1 MIHTF
6 LWNYV
11 TEPIQPQAC
20 SNETNELFR
29 FTKATVILPTLCLR
43 DLELDS
49 NNTSHCKKGYAP
61 KWKESRSL
69 HASLIQGRN
78 KLTC

>member
-1 MIHTF
+1 ME
-6 LWNYV
+6 LRDV
-11 TEPIQPQAC
+11 RL
-20 SNETNELFR
+20 SNERTFSLFER
-29 FTKATVILPTLCLR
+29 HSDGTYTLSQR
-43 DLELDS
+43 PRVDS
-49 NNTSHCKKGYAP
+49 NSTSHCKKGYAP